1 MKTKLILSAREGPRI
16 LIGFLSCLLLLPSFS
31 TVATAC
37 PPPCPDC
44 YLWNGDGCDWV
55 GCHPPCED
63 CYDCDATCHC
73 QCTADCG
80 CDGKTCSG
88 CCDCQ
93 NCACVPDQS
102 ECSGCCQCSSGCS
115 CEDEASE
122 CSSAH
127 CEECTNCACVSWCAS
142 NQCCSVWLPV
152 GTCVPKCDP
161 DGGDLCTWTDPPVLD
176 PLCAYIHEGSK
187 QCMNPG
193 ASCKWKV
200 VSGPARN
207 AVCAPCDPACTLSS
221 TYCVMLEPI
230 VCKDVLSPLPPPN
243 DCECKGTPQ
252 MVNYTY
258 AGTRAIC
265 P

>member
-152 GTCVPKCDP
+152 GTCVPKCENNAAPCEWDMP
-161 DGGDLCTWTDPPVLD
+161 DDDYVPCKSTNPKDTSCEPGVSGA
-176 PLCAYIHEGSK
+176 LCAHDITFRRGTAK
-187 QCMNPG
+187 C
-193 ASCKWKV
+193 ASCKPDCATMFV
-200 VSGPARN
+200 EPCAAITPVDCRN
-207 AVCAPCDPACTLSS
+207 KGIFLVLCVCDDKG
-221 TYCVMLEPI
+221 EPYYRGAAY
-230 VCKDVLSPLPPPN
+230 
-243 DCECKGTPQ
+243 DCF
-252 MVNYTY
+252 N
-258 AGTRAIC
+258 
-265 P
+265 